1 MCEFHPEIVTMI
13 ALLLKV
19 PVLTLS
25 KHLLFGFC
33 NRVYLGNFCC
43 CTFLVFTVFNGLIAE
58 SYNSFTRVLNVHISL
73 LQNSVVSIV
82 TV

>member
-19 PVLTLS
+19 PVLMLS
-25 KHLLFGFC
+25 KHLLFSFC

-43 CTFLVFTVFNGLIAE
+43 CTFWVFTVFSGLIAE
-58 SYNSFTRVLNVHISL
+58 SYNTIIVIIVLL
-73 LQNSVVSIV
+73 EY
-82 TV
+82 